1 MSKVA
6 VFALL
11 AVPFALQ
18 AAAPR
23 LEIDNSAK
31 PECTAKTRGALWPE
45 KTARGDATPV
55 EICAPR
61 GFHYEWKQLTVD
73 VSQLKAAVE
82 AQEKK
87 VVAAM
92 PATTVVVGKRGANR

>member
-11 AVPFALQ
+11 VVPFSLR

-23 LEIDNSAK
+23 LETDNSVK

-45 KTARGDATPV
+45 KPGRGAATPV
-55 EICAPR
+55 EICAPK

-73 VSQLKAAVE
+73 VTQLKAAVE
-82 AQEKK
+82 AGEKK

-92 PATTVVVGKRGANR
+92 PATTVVVGKQGANK